1 MRHPGI
7 EPGSIAW
14 MATMLT
20 FTPATL
26 LISLYFAAESFN
38 FFWTDEEIL
47 YNTTTRYF

>member
-14 MATMLT
+14 NAIMLT
-20 FTPATL
+20 FTSPTL
-26 LISLYFAAESFN
+26 LITIYFVAESFN
-38 FFWTDEEIL
+38 LPWNDDEIL